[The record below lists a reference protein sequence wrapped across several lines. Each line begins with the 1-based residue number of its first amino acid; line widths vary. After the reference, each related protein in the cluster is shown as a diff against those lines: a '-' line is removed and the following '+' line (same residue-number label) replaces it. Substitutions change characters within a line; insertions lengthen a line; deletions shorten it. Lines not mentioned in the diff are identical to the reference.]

1 MMKAVFQTM
10 HPLMRALMYFCILMV
25 CATIGLGIGIAVS
38 SSVTGIDLESLAD
51 TSALM
56 HMDGGITALKIM
68 NSANQ
73 LIGFLGSAL
82 LFSLFFGKLSVDG
95 FWTKKWSKMI
105 GFLPLLI
112 FFALPLLLVSFEF
125 NSMLIPEGGYLE
137 SLFKPSEE
145 LAGEMTE
152 TMLTMN
158 TPLDLVLMLIVVA
171 VLPGICEEFAFRGVL
186 QSQLAKGF
194 KNVHLGIWV
203 SAFIFSAIHFQFYG
217 FIPRMLLGAF
227 FGYLVIHTGSIWT
240 AVVAH
245 TLNNGYAVVSAYM
258 AGQMPDMSTEDLD
271 NASLNPYFVLISAI
285 LFSLLFWVILQ
296 KSTWKNIQETYLN
309 YLTLPVALS
318 QMETLDTQSSEDKK

>member
-25 CATIGLGIGIAVS
+25 CATIGLGIGIAIS

-56 HMDGGITALKIM
+56 EMDGGITALKIM

-82 LFSLFFGKLSVDG
+82 LFALFFGNVSVDG
-95 FWTKKWSKMI
+95 FWAKKWSKLI

-137 SLFKPSEE
+137 GLFKPSEE

-158 TPLDLVLMLIVVA
+158 TPLDLVIMLLVVA

-258 AGQMPDMSTEDLD
+258 AGQMPDMSTEDMD
-271 NASLNPYFVLISAI
+271 NATLNPYFVLISAVI
-285 LFSLLFWVILQ
+285 FSLLFWVILQ
-296 KSTWKNIQETYLN
+296 KSTWSSIKDTYLN
-309 YLTLPVALS
+309 YLKLPSVLEEL
-318 QMETLDTQSSEDKK
+318 ETSADQSSLDKK